1 MEGEREE
8 RDKEGDRGR
17 QTEKKKK
24 HKQIKNIQIQM
35 HKKCIRREEGRNDM
49 RNQVNG
55 MLEVGRRERMERK
68 GESRRHRQQQ
78 QQKKLTQIKK
88 NKEETEGEM
97 SWGEK

>member
-17 QTEKKKK
+17 QTEKKK

-55 MLEVGRRERMERK
+55 MLEVGRKERMERK